1 MFLILLS
8 WIYIG
13 FTTINIGFFT
23 NKILGLKNSNFVIFS
38 ILGLFT
44 TTLFAG
50 FWAIFERINI
60 EFHIIFLIL
69 NIGIY
74 LKFKNS
80 IKSIYKSFFYELLC
94 LPISLKTAL
103 SIISILILA
112 QCASIPFIIDNESY
126 YIQTIKWINKY
137 GFVEGVANLHFFLA
151 QTSGWHITQSVFNF
165 SFLYNKFNDL
175 SGFCLLLGNVYAFLH
190 LNSFFKSKK
199 INHLLIGFLPFAN
212 IFFFSFI
219 STPSPDL
226 PVYVLSLIIFYK
238 FINNYKNLS
247 PETFNLIAVLVFFAV
262 FIKTTAIILIFIPVA
277 LFSAHYQALVSKLT
291 KSLLLGIMVLFL
303 FLIKNTII
311 SGYPLFPLTFHLFSF
326 DFQIPASMVHTY
338 YGLTKRAA
346 YELTENQF
354 NSLNVF
360 EISKI
365 WLSRRGL
372 HGFFNKTILLLLLSI
387 PVFVF
392 KYFNKKSFWI
402 LYIILFLQ
410 LLFLF
415 FTSPQYR
422 FFINAILFFSFLIA
436 ASYINTEKKI
446 VFSMYFSLIILTLPT
461 IFTFDLSFFT
471 KNTHL
476 KNNSTFSVNQIIFPY
491 KNSKFEDRFEMIKN
505 GNLKYSSPINIPF
518 FWGTGD
524 GEIPCVNK
532 DQIKYFETYYNVK
545 PQMRTNNLKD
555 GFFSKKLS
563 KNE

>member
-1 MFLILLS
+1 
-8 WIYIG
+8 
-13 FTTINIGFFT
+13 
-23 NKILGLKNSNFVIFS
+23 
-38 ILGLFT
+38 
-44 TTLFAG
+44 
-50 FWAIFERINI
+50 
-60 EFHIIFLIL
+60 
-69 NIGIY
+69 
-74 LKFKNS
+74 
-80 IKSIYKSFFYELLC
+80 
-94 LPISLKTAL
+94 
-103 SIISILILA
+103 
-112 QCASIPFIIDNESY
+112 
-126 YIQTIKWINKY
+126 
-137 GFVEGVANLHFFLA
+137 
-151 QTSGWHITQSVFNF
+151 
-165 SFLYNKFNDL
+165 
-175 SGFCLLLGNVYAFLH
+175 
-190 LNSFFKSKK
+190 
-199 INHLLIGFLPFAN
+199 
-212 IFFFSFI
+212 
-219 STPSPDL
+219 
-226 PVYVLSLIIFYK
+226 
-238 FINNYKNLS
+238 
-247 PETFNLIAVLVFFAV
+247 
-262 FIKTTAIILIFIPVA
+262 
-277 LFSAHYQALVSKLT
+277 
-291 KSLLLGIMVLFL
+291 
-303 FLIKNTII
+303 
-311 SGYPLFPLTFHLFSF
+311 
-326 DFQIPASMVHTY
+326 MVHTY

-491 KNSKFEDRFEMIKN
+491 KNSKFEDCFEMIKN

-545 PQMRTNNLKD
+545 PQMRTNN
-555 GFFSKKLS
+555 FSKKLS